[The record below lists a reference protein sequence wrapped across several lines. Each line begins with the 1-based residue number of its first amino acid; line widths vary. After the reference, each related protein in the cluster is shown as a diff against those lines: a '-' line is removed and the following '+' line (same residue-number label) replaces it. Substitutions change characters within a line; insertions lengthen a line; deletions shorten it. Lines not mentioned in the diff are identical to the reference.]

1 MINNLKIF
9 ETWKIQLTIAIN
21 FRDTN
26 EEHVMHWKSGNI
38 EFMICDNA
46 GEVIEKLLNDF
57 LIDIKL
63 DWKYQ
68 WEVVVLSLILFIY
81 CIINVIKKNPNRGG
95 SYIDSPDWKKNK
107 KRTLNSINKIEIK
120 CFQYIVTIALNYE
133 KLEKNTERTL
143 NIKPF
148 IAKYYWEELNHPFE
162 KDDWEIWEK

>member
-63 DWKYQ
+63 DWKY
-68 WEVVVLSLILFIY
+68 
-81 CIINVIKKNPNRGG
+81 
-95 SYIDSPDWKKNK
+95 
-107 KRTLNSINKIEIK
+107 
-120 CFQYIVTIALNYE
+120 
-133 KLEKNTERTL
+133 
-143 NIKPF
+143 
-148 IAKYYWEELNHPFE
+148 
-162 KDDWEIWEK
+162 